1 MELKLKIWWNS
12 GIYDGPLDKT
22 IFKWMLGRK
31 QHNQIQLVTEQVR
44 IKDLHITRMLNEL
57 RVGISVIFSKI
68 YSNLI
73 IA

>member
-1 MELKLKIWWNS
+1 MFLTYKKELMLMTGWNS

-44 IKDLHITRMLNEL
+44 IKDLLHGCLM
-57 RVGISVIFSKI
+57 
-68 YSNLI
+68 NLYQ
-73 IA
+73 A

>member
-1 MELKLKIWWNS
+1 MTGWNS

-31 QHNQIQLVTEQVR
+31 QHNQIQLVTEQVS

-57 RVGISVIFSKI
+57 RLVIPVPSLIFSQI
-68 YSNLI
+68 F
-73 IA
+73 